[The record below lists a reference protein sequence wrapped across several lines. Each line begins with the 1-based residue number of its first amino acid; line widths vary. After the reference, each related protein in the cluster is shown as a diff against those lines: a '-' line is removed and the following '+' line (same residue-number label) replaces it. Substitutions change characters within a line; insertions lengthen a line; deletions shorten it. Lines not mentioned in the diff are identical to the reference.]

1 MTAQQDHT
9 LFELLGRR
17 DIDVWLETIRV
28 VRERGG
34 VLVLTV
40 HPDYMTSAERLDLYR
55 AVLSRLTETRRP
67 ESAARRRLRLVAS
80 QVRVRD
86 PRAGRP
92 PRDLRPG
99 PGRCCSRLRSAL
111 RRPGRQSLM
120 TSRGPCW

>member
-40 HPDYMTSAERLDLYR
+40 HPDYVTSAERLDLYR
-55 AVLSRLTETRRP
+55 AVLSRLVEDEQAWKALPCDVSDWWRRRSQSQIREQADGP
-67 ESAARRRLRLVAS
+67 EISGPARADAAVGSAAL
-80 QVRVRD
+80 
-86 PRAGRP
+86 
-92 PRDLRPG
+92 
-99 PGRCCSRLRSAL
+99 CSCGLAIS
-111 RRPGRQSLM
+111 PS
-120 TSRGPCW
+120 